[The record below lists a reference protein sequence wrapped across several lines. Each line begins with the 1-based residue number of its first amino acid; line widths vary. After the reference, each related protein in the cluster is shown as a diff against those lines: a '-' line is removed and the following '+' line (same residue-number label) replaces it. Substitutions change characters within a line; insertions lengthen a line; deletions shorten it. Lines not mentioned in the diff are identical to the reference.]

1 MPLVGAAPAPM
12 RNRLAAAAAFFFTFL
27 FLFVLASSSPAGS
40 RDGPQVTSLS
50 DPPPHCL
57 DLAFAFSSSFTNR
70 FSSSAGWPAA
80 LIPPPRICSG
90 SRYAAELVSRRIVIV
105 PFGIRYGKYCGV
117 GWTGCPGEKPC
128 DEVDACCKVH
138 DDCVGKKGMTN
149 VKCHQKFKTCV
160 KKVQKSGKL
169 GFSKE
174 CPYEKVVPTMV
185 QGMDMAIMLS
195 QFGNA
200 NVEL

>member
-1 MPLVGAAPAPM
+1 MPVVGAAPAPM

-27 FLFVLASSSPAGS
+27 FLFVLASSSPAGN
-40 RDGPQVTSLS
+40 RDGPQ
-50 DPPPHCL
+50 P
-57 DLAFAFSSSFTNR
+57 
-70 FSSSAGWPAA
+70 
-80 LIPPPRICSG
+80 ICS
-90 SRYAAELVSRRIVIV
+90 RTCVSENCDT
-105 PFGIRYGKYCGV
+105 FGIRYGKYCGV

>member
-1 MPLVGAAPAPM
+1 MPVVGAAPAPM

-27 FLFVLASSSPAGS
+27 FLFVLASSSPAGN
-40 RDGPQVTSLS
+40 RDGPQFLRW
-50 DPPPHCL
+50 
-57 DLAFAFSSSFTNR
+57 LAR
-70 FSSSAGWPAA
+70 RIDSAAA
-80 LIPPPRICSG
+80 NLLWQPICS
-90 SRYAAELVSRRIVIV
+90 RTCVTENCDT
-105 PFGIRYGKYCGV
+105 FGIRYGKYCGV